1 MMGVRV
7 WSMYYVLHVVVQYI
21 VPGSNRHGGK
31 ICRASFQERNEKVR
45 PGFKYL
51 PPHVVVMRG
60 IARS

>member
-1 MMGVRV
+1 
-7 WSMYYVLHVVVQYI
+7 MYYVLHVVVQYI